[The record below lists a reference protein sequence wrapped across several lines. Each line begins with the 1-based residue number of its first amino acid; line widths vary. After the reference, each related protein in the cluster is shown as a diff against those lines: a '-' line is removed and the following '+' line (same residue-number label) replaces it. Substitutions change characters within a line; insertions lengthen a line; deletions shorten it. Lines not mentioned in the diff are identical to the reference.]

1 MPYKKES
8 PFASFRDPKRATR
21 NYNPTDF
28 QMPDINSIFNKTADG
43 ENLEDPKKE
52 DDKDPKNDILSL
64 IHI

>member
-28 QMPDINSIFNKTADG
+28 KMPDINSCLLYTSPSPRD
-43 ENLEDPKKE
+43 
-52 DDKDPKNDILSL
+52 
-64 IHI
+64 